1 MRILGSPE
9 AKEGGEAARDVFP
22 QSGCF
27 RRKMKRKK
35 NMKRKNSIF
44 QNTCTVRGSI
54 VDLGPVKGI
63 RGSEDLYLLV
73 ETELPDGELT
83 EIPCVAAWEKL
94 KHLEAP
100 LKEGDWVNVSGRL
113 VVAKKEK
120 LCWIEARMVDLV
132 EEEDDQ
138 VYVNSAVFQGEIQ
151 EGSFQFHHGRAVL
164 ADFVLGVRGSSPVH
178 CLDVNCL
185 TDIPALHDFC
195 DCLSCG
201 EIQVY
206 GKLDFTI
213 TDDGVIRCFADVSSI
228 SPVHC
233 PRKEEHKT
241 ERGCEND
248 S

>member
-1 MRILGSPE
+1 
-9 AKEGGEAARDVFP
+9 
-22 QSGCF
+22 
-27 RRKMKRKK
+27 MKKK
-35 NMKRKNSIF
+35 NRML
-44 QNTCTVRGSI
+44 QNRCTIRGEI
-54 VDLGPVKGI
+54 VDMEPVKGI
-63 RGSEDLYLLV
+63 RAAEDLYLLV
-73 ETELPDGELT
+73 ETTLPDGDFT
-83 EIPCVAAWEKL
+83 DIPCMVAGEKL
-94 KHLEAP
+94 KDLKAP
-100 LKEGDWVNVSGRL
+100 LKEGDWVTVSGWL
-113 VVAKKEK
+113 VTDKKEK
-120 LCWIEARMVDLV
+120 LSWIEARMVDPI
-132 EEEDDQ
+132 ESEADQ
-138 VYVNSAVFQGEIQ
+138 VYVNFAAFQGEIQ